1 MFSRRVNTVI
11 KTVNYFT
18 LTLSKLSKLSL
29 PCLITQYFAIGN
41 NKTNH
46 PPFDTSIHVYYGD
59 TCEIPSLQ
67 SARSYKGGTH
77 VVLF

>member
-18 LTLSKLSKLSL
+18 LTFELIIQTVTSL
-29 PCLITQYFAIGN
+29 FIHSVFCDRY

-46 PPFDTSIHVYYGD
+46 APFDTSIHVYYGD

-67 SARSYKGGTH
+67 SARLNKGGTH
-77 VVLF
+77 EVLF